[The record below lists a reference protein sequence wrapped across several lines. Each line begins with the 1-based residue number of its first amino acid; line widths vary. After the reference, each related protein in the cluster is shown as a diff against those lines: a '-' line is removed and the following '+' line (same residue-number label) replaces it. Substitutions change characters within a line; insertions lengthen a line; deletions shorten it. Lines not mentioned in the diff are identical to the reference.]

1 MGKGIYAALGA
12 IALGM
17 AGPAV
22 AQGIPVY
29 DSSGY
34 LQALATVKNT
44 LSMID
49 QGKEQI
55 AEANAR
61 GDFYAG
67 GADSAAE
74 RGGGANVSRPG
85 ATLQGKL
92 QEILWKH
99 REHAAKATEAFV
111 QRRAQQQQTTA
122 PSVDHGDGQA
132 EPEGATDGPTASSSS
147 SEKLSHSHYSRYVS
161 PSPSNTSKVP

>member
-1 MGKGIYAALGA
+1 
-12 IALGM
+12 M

-55 AEANAR
+55 AEAKQLYGSFNQVTDVNGIASSLSTDAMRHLLPRAARDISRLMSSANASR
-61 GDFYAG
+61 QEDRRVGK
-67 GADSAAE
+67 
-74 RGGGANVSRPG
+74 GGGRPG
-85 ATLQGKL
+85 
-92 QEILWKH
+92 
-99 REHAAKATEAFV
+99 R
-111 QRRAQQQQTTA
+111 
-122 PSVDHGDGQA
+122 
-132 EPEGATDGPTASSSS
+132 
-147 SEKLSHSHYSRYVS
+147 SRGS
-161 PSPSNTSKVP
+161 QCHK

>member
-49 QGKEQI
+49 QGRSRSQK
-55 AEANAR
+55 R
-61 GDFYAG
+61 
-67 GADSAAE
+67 SSSMAAST
-74 RGGGANVSRPG
+74 RSP
-85 ATLQGKL
+85 T
-92 QEILWKH
+92 
-99 REHAAKATEAFV
+99 
-111 QRRAQQQQTTA
+111 
-122 PSVDHGDGQA
+122 S
-132 EPEGATDGPTASSSS
+132 TASHH
-147 SEKLSHSHYSRYVS
+147 LFPPMPCATFCRGRPV
-161 PSPSNTSKVP
+161 TSAG

>member
-1 MGKGIYAALGA
+1 MGKGIYAALGT

-55 AEANAR
+55 AEAKQLYGSFNQVRRQRHRIISFHRCHAPP
-61 GDFYAG
+61 
-67 GADSAAE
+67 SAA
-74 RGGGANVSRPG
+74 G
-85 ATLQGKL
+85 
-92 QEILWKH
+92 
-99 REHAAKATEAFV
+99 
-111 QRRAQQQQTTA
+111 
-122 PSVDHGDGQA
+122 
-132 EPEGATDGPTASSSS
+132 
-147 SEKLSHSHYSRYVS
+147 S
-161 PSPSNTSKVP
+161 P